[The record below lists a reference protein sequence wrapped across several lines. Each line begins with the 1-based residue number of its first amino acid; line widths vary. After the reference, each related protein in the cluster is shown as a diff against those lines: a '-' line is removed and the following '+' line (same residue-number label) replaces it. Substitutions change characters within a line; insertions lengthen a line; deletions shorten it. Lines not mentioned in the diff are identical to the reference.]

1 MEIHNAHQLQTSDL
15 VGRKRSHG
23 WLISMASAAL
33 AMALVPMTQAG
44 AVPVSAT
51 SPTLSVIAG
60 TGTDGSPTAGPATSS
75 QLNQPYGVAL
85 DASGNVY
92 IADSENNVIERV
104 APSGTLSIIAGNGTA
119 GPPTAGPAPAT
130 GSNLNGPSGVAVDSV
145 GNVYIAD
152 AANHVIEK
160 VTPSGTLSVIAGTGE
175 QGSPTAGPAT
185 SSSFDYPTGVAVDAS
200 NNLYVADLFN
210 NVVEKITPSGTLSI
224 FAGTGTS
231 GVPTAGKATSSQ
243 LSYPQGV
250 AVDSVGNVYIADA
263 ANHVIEKVTPS
274 GTLSII
280 AGNGTR
286 GHPTAGPA
294 TSSNLNGPSG
304 VAVDFAGNV
313 VIADR
318 DNNVVEKVTPSGT
331 LSVIAGTGEPG
342 SPTAGPATS
351 SSFNYPTGVAVDAS
365 GNVYIA
371 DENNYLIEKVALVTP
386 TTPAIANLPRSG
398 TVGASF
404 TPTVSTNGDGSKTV
418 TSSTPNVCTLNSD
431 KVHFIGVGT
440 CTLVAHVAIGVN
452 FTAANGTAQSIV
464 VSSSASKVTP
474 PADQVVYFA
483 PGSSL
488 VSQAGITAI
497 QKFAAAAKASH
508 VSGVTVT
515 GYASQSGPL
524 AANIVVSEQ
533 RANAVAHLLRSAL
546 GNLHVS
552 GVTIQAVGGGVRT
565 VAKTDAG
572 NRIAILHVT
581 STTPHP

>member
-119 GPPTAGPAPAT
+119 GPPTAGPAT
-130 GSNLNGPSGVAVDSV
+130 SSNLNGPSGVAVDSV

>member
-250 AVDSVGNVYIADA
+250 AVDSTGNLYIADTG
-263 ANHVIEKVTPS
+263 NNVVEKVTSS

>member
-1 MEIHNAHQLQTSDL
+1 MMEIHNAHQLQTSDV
-15 VGRKRSHG
+15 VGGKRSHG
-23 WLISMASAAL
+23 WLISIASAAL

-51 SPTLSVIAG
+51 SPTLSVIVG
-60 TGTDGSPTAGPATSS
+60 TGTDGPPTAGPATSS

-85 DASGNVY
+85 DDSGNVY
-92 IADSENNVIERV
+92 IADSENNVIEKV
-104 APSGTLSIIAGNGTA
+104 TPSGTLSIFAGNGTA
-119 GPPTAGPAPAT
+119 GPPTSGPAT
-130 GSNLNGPSGVAVDSV
+130 SSNLNGPTDVAVDSV

-152 AANHVIEK
+152 SANHVIEK
-160 VTPSGTLSVIAGTGE
+160 VTPSGTLSVIAGNGVE
-175 QGSPTAGPAT
+175 GPPTAGPAK

-200 NNLYVADLFN
+200 NNVYVADLLN

-243 LSYPQGV
+243 LSYPQRV
-250 AVDSVGNVYIADA
+250 AVDASGNVYIADTR
-263 ANHVIEKVTPS
+263 NNVVEKVTSS

-280 AGNGTR
+280 AGNGTY

-294 TSSNLNGPSG
+294 TSSKLSGPTG
-304 VAVDFAGNV
+304 VAVDSAGNV

-331 LSVIAGTGEPG
+331 LSVIAGTGTDGP
-342 SPTAGPATS
+342 PTAGPATS
-351 SSFNYPTGVAVDAS
+351 SALNDPTGIAVDAS

-386 TTPAIANLPRSG
+386 THPAIANLPRSG

-404 TPTVSTNGDGSKTV
+404 TPTVSTNSDGSKTV
-418 TSSTPNVCTLNSD
+418 TSSTPKVCTLNAD
-431 KVHFIGVGT
+431 KVHFVGVGS

-452 FTAANGTAQSIV
+452 FTAANGATQSIV
-464 VSSSASKVTP
+464 VGSSASKVTP

-483 PGSSL
+483 PGSTS
-488 VSQAGITAI
+488 VSKAGITAI

-515 GYASQSGPL
+515 GYATQSGPL

-533 RANAVAHLLRSAL
+533 RANVVAHLLRSAL

-552 GVTIQAVGGGVRT
+552 GVTVKAVGGGVRT

-581 STTPHP
+581 STTTHP